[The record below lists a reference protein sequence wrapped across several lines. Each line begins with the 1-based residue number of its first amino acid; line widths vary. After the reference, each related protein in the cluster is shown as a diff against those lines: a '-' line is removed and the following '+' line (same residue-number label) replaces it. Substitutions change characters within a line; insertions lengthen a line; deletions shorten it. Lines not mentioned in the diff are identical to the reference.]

1 MLNKKFILIAVL
13 VSLLAISAVS
23 AKDLNNDSNQQITT
37 ADNPDILKGPGNTTP
52 RDNTLPDDWL
62 DDRGLW

>member
-37 ADNPDILKGPGNTTP
+37 ADNPTS
-52 RDNTLPDDWL
+52 
-62 DDRGLW
+62 